1 MADDWR
7 IRVELKSEEH
17 AGSLVDRLAGGLSR
31 EARELAQELKRD
43 RLVVSRRDSRLLVYA
58 DSREQ
63 AEKAREI
70 VEAELREHGLEA
82 EVGPVEHWLDDEDRW
97 DTEPPGPDIEEELL
111 ERGIAPW
118 EVRVECDS
126 REQAERLEQQLEE
139 EGYDVRRF
147 WRFLLLGATTRE
159 EAEELAV
166 RLHGEVEPSSELV
179 WEVMPGNP
187 FAVFGGLAG

>member
-126 REQAERLEQQLEE
+126 REQAER
-139 EGYDVRRF
+139 DVRRF